1 MQLCRHGTRVHGVLC
16 AGNEVGDEGAR
27 GLGEAL
33 AQLTGLSSLVI
44 DLGGAPTGWHTR
56 QRCWGSK
63 QVGDGDEE

>member
-1 MQLCRHGTRVHGVLC
+1 MQLCRHGTRVHGVLCLC

-44 DLGGAPTGWHTR
+44 GLGGAFLSVLTED
-56 QRCWGSK
+56 CVS
-63 QVGDGDEE
+63 